1 MKFSEWANQKA
12 SDKAS
17 VLKNEMKSHLRDK
30 WKGLAD
36 VNSKEFDDDMEVAI
50 HWFSQD
56 YHSGQWSDLYSI
68 SSTSPYNPGRMTM
81 GIRDEDE
88 TVRAMYEE
96 LEDKFKHR

>member
-1 MKFSEWANQKA
+1 MKFSEWAREKEAGGA
-12 SDKAS
+12 SA
-17 VLKNEMKSHLRDK
+17 LKQEMKGYLRSK

-36 VNSKEFDDDMEVAI
+36 VDSKEFDDDMEVAI

-68 SSTSPYNPGRMTM
+68 SSTSPYRPSRLTM
-81 GIRDEDE
+81 GVEDEDE

-96 LEDKFKHR
+96 LEDRFGSR